1 MGESVK
7 EGEESSWYQQ
17 GKGQLLGS
25 FLAQC
30 TGIKVFVKRVYNV
43 IDMEED
49 PTVYTES
56 FTIRLCSTAV
66 EFDVKVSVSLHASME
81 FTFGGRSYNF
91 RGVWIG
97 HTGNRR
103 KNKLVKGF
111 HSYMPRDATAFGDVV
126 DDASGFVMRMSTD
139 QKIRVLV
146 QVCKDIVACLDKI
159 LTEHMSSVVDYAL
172 WYRKYHPHDDDYSS
186 LISLMTCNC
195 IVNTDFMHTPR
206 FELRVWQVVKF

>member
-91 RGVWIG
+91 RGVWMAHWEPEKKQVSQG
-97 HTGNRR
+97 LPQLHATRCHGVRR
-103 KNKLVKGF
+103 C
-111 HSYMPRDATAFGDVV
+111 R
-126 DDASGFVMRMSTD
+126 R
-139 QKIRVLV
+139 
-146 QVCKDIVACLDKI
+146 
-159 LTEHMSSVVDYAL
+159 
-172 WYRKYHPHDDDYSS
+172 
-186 LISLMTCNC
+186 
-195 IVNTDFMHTPR
+195 
-206 FELRVWQVVKF
+206 